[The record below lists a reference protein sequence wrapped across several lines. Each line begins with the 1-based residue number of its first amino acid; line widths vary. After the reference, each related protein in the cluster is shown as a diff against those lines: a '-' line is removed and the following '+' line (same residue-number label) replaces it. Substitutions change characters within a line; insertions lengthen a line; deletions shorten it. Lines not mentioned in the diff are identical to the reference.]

1 MRSEW
6 PIVRLGDCC
15 LKMGSGAT
23 PRGGQKSYLD
33 DGPVALIRSQNVY
46 NAGFQPEGLAYISDE
61 QAAKLDNVVVEP
73 GDVLVN
79 ITGDSVARVC
89 SAPREVLPA
98 RVNQH
103 VAIVRPRPDLFDT
116 RYLRYFFVSPHQQ
129 ALLLSMAGGGGTRK
143 ALTKGM
149 LENLRIP
156 MPPLRIQR
164 NIVEPLELIDRA
176 IAVYRSKNAT
186 LESII
191 QAIFKSWFIDFDPV
205 HAKAAGQEPEGMDAE
220 TAALFPSVFED
231 SEMGPIPRGWR
242 CMPLDD
248 AIELNPRRDLA
259 RGTVAPYLDMANTPL
274 GGHRPETVVERA
286 MGSGVRFTNGDTL
299 LARITP
305 SLENG
310 KTAFVDFLDD
320 GQVGWGSTE
329 FIVMK
334 PKQPLPSF
342 FGYLLAREPAFRAFA
357 VQTMT
362 GSSGRQRVDLGG
374 LSEYRLAIPDA
385 RIATAFGEFV
395 EPLRARIAGS
405 SEQAQILADLR
416 DTLLPRLIWGR
427 LRIPEAEQIVEEAVS

>member
-220 TAALFPSVFED
+220 TAALFPSEFAD
-231 SEMGPIPRGWR
+231 SELGPIPKGWR
-242 CMPLDD
+242 IDSIGN
-248 AIELNPRRDLA
+248 AIDTVSGTTPSTREPKFWDPAEFWWATPKDLSGLSSPVLLETKRRISAAGL
-259 RGTVAPYLDMANTPL
+259 
-274 GGHRPETVVERA
+274 ERI
-286 MGSGVRFTNGDTL
+286 GSGL
-299 LARITP
+299 LP
-305 SLENG
+305 KGSLLMSSR
-310 KTAFVDFLDD
+310 APV
-320 GQVGWGSTE
+320 
-329 FIVMK
+329 
-334 PKQPLPSF
+334 
-342 FGYLLAREPAFRAFA
+342 GYLAITQMPTAMNQGFIGMLPA
-357 VQTMT
+357 
-362 GSSGRQRVDLGG
+362 GDLMPSYM
-374 LSEYRLAIPDA
+374 L
-385 RIATAFGEFV
+385 FWF
-395 EPLRARIAGS
+395 
-405 SEQAQILADLR
+405 
-416 DTLLPRLIWGR
+416 
-427 LRIPEAEQIVEEAVS
+427 